1 MKEVPMAEQVLI
13 LVDKNDK
20 PSGKYAEKSRCHTG
34 KGLHH
39 RAFTILI
46 YNKKGEV
53 LLQKRKHQ
61 LWDNYWDLTNSHP
74 LRKEDSKVETYQEAT
89 QRCLKREWGI
99 KVSLKKLFGFNYFA
113 QYDSLCENEYCVVFV
128 GEYKGEP
135 HPNPKVIYHY
145 KWMLLEE
152 LLEDAKARPGI
163 YTPWAIKALQEF
175 EKRRI
180 KLPFR

>member
-1 MKEVPMAEQVLI
+1 VEQTLL
-13 LVDKNDK
+13 LVDKKDK
-20 PSGKYAEKSRCHTG
+20 SLGKYASKSKCHAG

-61 LWDNYWDLTNSHP
+61 LWDNFWDLTNSHP
-74 LRKEDSKVETYQEAT
+74 LRKENGKVETYQEAT

-99 KVSLKKLFGFNYFA
+99 EVPLRKLFGFNYFA
-113 QYDSLCENEYCVVFV
+113 QYDDFCENEHCAVFA
-128 GEYKGEP
+128 GEYNGEAY
-135 HPNPKVIYHY
+135 PNPEVIYRH
-145 KWMLLEE
+145 KWIPLKILLG
-152 LLEDAKARPGI
+152 DVKVRPKI

-175 EKRRI
+175 EKR
-180 KLPFR
+180 KLALIN